1 MESQKQVKQTPENYI
16 KELRR
21 KTRRVF
27 STEQKISIVVEG
39 MRAET
44 SVREI
49 CRKYGIAES
58 LFYKWNKEFFEA
70 GKQRLSGDEVRQA
83 TSDEVLELR
92 KENARL
98 KEALADLMLRTD
110 ILKKTMQYLG

>member
-1 MESQKQVKQTPENYI
+1 METQKKVKQTPENYI

-21 KTRRVF
+21 KTRRAF

-49 CRKYGIAES
+49 CRKYGIVES
-58 LFYKWNKEFFEA
+58 LFISGTRSSLKRVNK
-70 GKQRLSGDEVRQA
+70 GCQG
-83 TSDEVLELR
+83 
-92 KENARL
+92 
-98 KEALADLMLRTD
+98 
-110 ILKKTMQYLG
+110 